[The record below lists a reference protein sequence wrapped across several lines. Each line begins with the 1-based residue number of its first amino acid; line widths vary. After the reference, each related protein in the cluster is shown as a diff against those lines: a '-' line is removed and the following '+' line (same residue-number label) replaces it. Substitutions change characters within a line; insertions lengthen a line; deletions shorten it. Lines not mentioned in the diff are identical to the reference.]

1 MDATDATGRNTPLI
15 TLREATV
22 RGAAKHV
29 VFSRI
34 NGIEKRTFFP
44 TRLEAS
50 LHRDALLTKLQARG
64 TEAFEQAA
72 GMTVA
77 QVWREFNLVRMPK
90 LKEGN
95 HKRLLLWWWGKFV
108 AEYGPMDL
116 CDIKPGHIDRF
127 LTRPEWTGT
136 TAKQGFDYLRLVWN
150 WAERFDFATRNPVL
164 KIDVP
169 VRTTTHHLLT
179 PKNVE
184 RLLDLTASKNRLRAW
199 LVLGV
204 FGGMR
209 TSEVWRAKPEH
220 VEEAEI
226 LVPQIK
232 STDPVP
238 RKRYVPILP
247 ALRRH
252 LPADWDCLEEDFIKR
267 GRTALAEKMKWE
279 EWPQNCL
286 RHTAASMHLAM
297 WQDAGKTAFFLGHSS
312 PQMVN
317 KTYARAV
324 RQAEAERFWG
334 L

>member
-1 MDATDATGRNTPLI
+1 
-15 TLREATV
+15 
-22 RGAAKHV
+22 
-29 VFSRI
+29 
-34 NGIEKRTFFP
+34 
-44 TRLEAS
+44 
-50 LHRDALLTKLQARG
+50 LLS
-64 TEAFEQAA
+64 
-72 GMTVA
+72 V
-77 QVWREFNLVRMPK
+77 
-90 LKEGN
+90 
-95 HKRLLLWWWGKFV
+95 
-108 AEYGPMDL
+108 
-116 CDIKPGHIDRF
+116 
-127 LTRPEWTGT
+127 
-136 TAKQGFDYLRLVWN
+136 
-150 WAERFDFATRNPVL
+150 
-164 KIDVP
+164 
-169 VRTTTHHLLT
+169 
-179 PKNVE
+179 KNVN
-184 RLLDLTASKNRLRAW
+184 RLLDLTAQNDRLRAW

-220 VEEAEI
+220 VEETEI
-226 LVPQIK
+226 LVPQTK
-232 STDPVP
+232 STDAAP
-238 RKRYVPILP
+238 RRRYVPILP

-267 GRTALAEKMKWE
+267 GRTGLAEKMKWE